1 MTTSDPATPPRP
13 GSPEASALDVRSTR
27 PPAGRAATTARL
39 CLGLYFFSMVL
50 VNVFVMLPNARENY
64 AALAALTWPGFAWVP
79 EVVIDPVAVPFT
91 LLLIAWEVAVGLLLV
106 SRGRAV
112 RLGLWAALFQV
123 LALAPFLGWYEIPNL
138 LTAAVAVWLL
148 RRTHEHSAV
157 EILRSLGG
165 RRAQSRETSVGP
177 HH

>member
-1 MTTSDPATPPRP
+1 MTTSDPATPPRA
-13 GSPEASALDVRSTR
+13 GSPEAAALDVRSTR

-64 AALAALTWPGFAWVP
+64 AALADLTWPGFVWVP

-91 LLLIAWEVAVGLLLV
+91 LLLIIWEVAVGLLLV

-138 LTAAVAVWLL
+138 LTAALVVWLL

-165 RRAQSRETSVGP
+165 RTA
-177 HH
+177 